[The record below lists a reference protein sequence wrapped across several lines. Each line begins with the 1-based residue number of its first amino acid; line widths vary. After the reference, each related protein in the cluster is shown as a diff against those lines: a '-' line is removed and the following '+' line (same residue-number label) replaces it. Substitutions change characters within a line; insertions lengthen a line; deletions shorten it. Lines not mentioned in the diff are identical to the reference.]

1 MTGERRHITREDHMT
16 GIRTTAL
23 LATALVPLLA
33 GPLAAAGAYGDFTG
47 YTLRVKLI
55 GGAQYEPL
63 YAEIGKWEEMTG
75 ATVEILSRKNHF
87 ELDREIKQDIAAG
100 TLDWC
105 VGSNHTSFAPQ
116 YGTIYTDLRALVD
129 EDVLA
134 GFVPLVLEH
143 GTVDG
148 RLVQLPRH
156 SDVSNLFYIESLY
169 ADEDN
174 RTRFEAEYGYELAPP
189 ETWDQ
194 VRDQALFFA
203 NPPDFFGTQFVG
215 KDEAIT
221 GRFYEMLV
229 AEGGQLFTEDWEP
242 AFNSEAGVRALG
254 FFVDL
259 YKAGAVPVGVP
270 NYLWDDTGLGFASG
284 TVAMNLDWGGWS
296 AFFNDPENSK
306 VAGDVGLIRAPKG
319 SAGIR
324 TGWSGS
330 HTFSVTETC
339 DNKEAAASFVTFLTD
354 YDRQMVE
361 ARKGLLPTRSQVW
374 EDAKAEFRANGDDF
388 LVDVFE
394 TYQASMAEDAFTPPL
409 IPEWIEVSNALWPR
423 LQAAM
428 VGDMTPQ
435 EALDAAAADALLI
448 MEDAGYR

>member
-1 MTGERRHITREDHMT
+1 MPRLTMK
-16 GIRTTAL
+16 AMA
-23 LATALVPLLA
+23 ATALVPLM
-33 GPLAAAGAYGDFTG
+33 AAPAMAQDYGSFDG

-63 YAEIGKWEEMTG
+63 YAEIEKWEEMTG
-75 ATVEILSRKNHF
+75 ASVEILSRKNHF
-87 ELDREIKQDIAAG
+87 ELDREIKQDIAAN

-116 YGTIYTDLRALVD
+116 YGAIYTDLREIVS
-129 EDVLA
+129 EDALA

-156 SDVSNLFYIESLY
+156 SDVSNLFYIKSIFED
-169 ADEDN
+169 ADN
-174 RTRFEAEYGYELAPP
+174 QAGFKAEYGYDLAPP
-189 ETWDQ
+189 ETWAQ
-194 VRDQALFFA
+194 VKDQAMFFA

-229 AEGGQLFTEDWEP
+229 AEGGQLFSDDWEP
-242 AFNSEAGVRALG
+242 TFNSEAGVRALS

-259 YKAGAVPVGVP
+259 YEAGAVPVGVP

-306 VAGDVGLIRAPKG
+306 VAGDIGLIRAPKG

-339 DNKEAAASFVTFLTD
+339 DNKAAAASFVTFLTD

-361 ARKGLLPTRSQVW
+361 ARKGLLPTRTQVW
-374 EDAKAEFRANGDDF
+374 DDAKAEFASNGNEF
-388 LVDVFE
+388 LVTVFE

-409 IPEWIEVSNALWPR
+409 IPEWIEVSNVLWPK

-428 VGDMTPQ
+428 VGDMSPQ
-435 EALDAAAADALLI
+435 DALNEAAEEALI
-448 MEDAGYR
+448 VMEDAGYR

>member
-1 MTGERRHITREDHMT
+1 MPGTKTMPSTRTLMRAAT
-16 GIRTTAL
+16 VTLASAL
-23 LATALVPLLA
+23 LAGTAL
-33 GPLAAAGAYGDFTG
+33 AANDYGSFEG

-63 YAEIGKWEEMTG
+63 YATIAQWEEMTG
-75 ATVEILSRKNHF
+75 ANVEILSRKNHF

-116 YGTIYTDLRALVD
+116 YGNIYADLRDLISQ
-129 EDVLA
+129 DVLD

-156 SDVSNLFYIESLY
+156 SDVSNLFYIASLY
-169 ADEDN
+169 EDADN
-174 RTRFEAEYGYELAPP
+174 QARFEAEYGYALTPP
-189 ETWDQ
+189 ETWQQ
-194 VRDQALFFA
+194 VSDQAMFFA
-203 NPPDFFGTQFVG
+203 DPPDFFGTQFVG

-229 AEGGQLFTEDWEP
+229 AEGGQLFADDWEP
-242 AFNSEAGVRALG
+242 TFNSEAGVRALQW
-254 FFVDL
+254 FVDL
-259 YKAGAVPVGVP
+259 YESGAVPAGVP

-284 TVAMNLDWGGWS
+284 TIALNLDWGGWS
-296 AFFNDPENSK
+296 AFFNDAENST
-306 VAGDVGLIRAPKG
+306 VAGDVGLIRAPMG

-330 HTFSVTETC
+330 HSFSVTETC
-339 DNKEAAASFVTFLTD
+339 DNQEAAASFVTFLTD

-361 ARKGLLPTRSQVW
+361 ARNGLLPTRTQVW
-374 EDAKAEFRANGDDF
+374 DDAIAEFAAADNDF
-388 LVDVFE
+388 MVNVFE
-394 TYQASMAEDAFTPPL
+394 TYQQSMAEDAFTPPL
-409 IPEWIEVSNALWPR
+409 IPEWIEVSNVLWPE

-428 VGDMTPQ
+428 VGDKSAQ
-435 EALDAAAADALLI
+435 EALDDAAEEALLI

>member
-1 MTGERRHITREDHMT
+1 MPELTMKTI
-16 GIRTTAL
+16 
-23 LATALVPLLA
+23 LATALVPLMA
-33 GPLAAAGAYGDFTG
+33 VPAAARDYGSFDG

-63 YAEIGKWEEMTG
+63 YAEIEKWEDMTG
-75 ATVEILSRKNHF
+75 AAVEILSRKNHF
-87 ELDREIKQDIAAG
+87 ELDREIKQDIAAN

-116 YGTIYTDLRALVD
+116 YGMIYTDLRDLVS
-129 EDVLA
+129 EETLA

-156 SDVSNLFYIESLY
+156 SDVSNLFYIKSIY
-169 ADEDN
+169 EDAGN
-174 RTRFEAEYGYELAPP
+174 LTGFKAEYGYDLAPP

-194 VRDQALFFA
+194 VKDQAMFFA

-229 AEGGQLFTEDWEP
+229 AEGGQLFSGDWEP
-242 AFNSEAGVRALG
+242 MFNSEEGVRALS

-259 YKAGAVPVGVP
+259 YEADAVPVGVP

-319 SAGIR
+319 SSGKR

-339 DNKEAAASFVTFLTD
+339 DNKEAAVSFVTFLTD
-354 YDRQMVE
+354 YDRQMIE
-361 ARKGLLPTRSQVW
+361 ARKGLLPTRTQVW
-374 EDAKAEFRANGDDF
+374 DDAKAEFAANGDDF
-388 LVDVFE
+388 LVTVFE

-409 IPEWIEVSNALWPR
+409 IPEWIEVSNVLWPK

-428 VGDMTPQ
+428 VGDMTP
-435 EALDAAAADALLI
+435 ADALNEAAEEALII